1 MEEYSTPCNTDDEE
15 PRETAYEEEIRENA
29 DEESGENAVDEEPR
43 ENARASSG
51 FLCDLFS
58 DAEDEEIEES
68 GSEEETDE
76 DNYKIF

>member
-1 MEEYSTPCNTDDEE
+1 MEAEEYSTPCNTDDEE
-15 PRETAYEEEIRENA
+15 HRETAYEEEIREI
-29 DEESGENAVDEEPR
+29 DDEEPR

-58 DAEDEEIEES
+58 DAEDEEVEES

-76 DNYKIF
+76 ENYKIF